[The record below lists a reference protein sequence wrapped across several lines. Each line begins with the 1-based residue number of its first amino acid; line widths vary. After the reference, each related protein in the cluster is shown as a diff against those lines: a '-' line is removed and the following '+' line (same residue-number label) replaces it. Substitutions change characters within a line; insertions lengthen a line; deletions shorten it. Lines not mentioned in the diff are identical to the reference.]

1 MNIFN
6 LFSKQMN
13 FSDGLMQARGTENM
27 VLLDVRTPQEY
38 KEGHIPDS
46 ENLPLDRIQE
56 IKMDKSRPLFVYCHS
71 GARSRQACAWL
82 NAQGYEATN
91 IGGISG
97 YQGTL
102 K

>member
-6 LFSKQMN
+6 LFGKQNN
-13 FSDGLMQARGTENM
+13 FSDGLMQARETQNM

-38 KEGHIPDS
+38 EGGHIMGS

-56 IKMDKSRPLFVYCHS
+56 IKINKSRPLFVYCHS

-82 NAQGYEATN
+82 NAQGYKATN

-97 YQGTL
+97 YQGT
-102 K
+102 